1 MFDIFLDFFKKL
13 FKSRLFPITLIYLA
27 LFVIIVN
34 RLFIIQIVQGPIH
47 ASESNTKYIK
57 TREISST
64 RGNIYDR
71 NGKLLATNALSYAI
85 TIDDNDRIE
94 SNKQRNRIIHDLVN
108 IIEKNGDTL
117 DTEFYIRQNS
127 KGKLEFTVKDTEN
140 DKALTRFKKNAYAY
154 TLDKKTK
161 ELTEEQK
168 NATAQDV
175 YDFLKNGTKTTPM
188 FSIEGYSVKDTL
200 KIMAVR
206 FAIFCN
212 YPKYQQVTVASNV
225 TDGTVAAVKESSADL
240 IGVDVQKQTKR
251 VYNDSLYYS
260 HLLGYTGKINA
271 QELEKYNK
279 ANGKDYY
286 DSSDIIGKTGLEM
299 KYEKYLAGKKGSEMV
314 AINHSTNK
322 VIKVVDRK
330 DPTAGNDLY
339 LTIDGDLQKA
349 AYHILEKEITGIL
362 ISKIRSGINDYGSK
376 GKSASKITIPIYEV
390 YNALLNNNVI
400 DITHFK
406 TDDASSLE
414 KQTYRKFHSHMRTIF
429 NKLDDYLSINSKV
442 TNDKAGDMEDYLD
455 YFYQILS
462 NQKVLLKNSI
472 PKNDSTYKS
481 YQDGDISLSAF
492 LKYAIANNWIDLS
505 KLKLGEKYYNS
516 DEIYRKLINYTKDN
530 LLKNDS
536 VFNKMI
542 YRDLIFSYKLSGTEI
557 CLLLFD
563 QGVLKYNQDEI
574 NGLKSGSISSYS
586 FMINKLKSLDITPGM
601 LALEP
606 CSGSIVITDVKTGEV
621 RALVSYP
628 GYDNNKLANKMD
640 VSYYNK
646 LHADKAYPWMNRPV
660 SQLMAPGS
668 TFKMVTS
675 FAALESGITT
685 PSTKI
690 FAKNQFTN
698 IKPSPKEHIYPSSYG
713 WVNLSDSLR
722 VSCNYYFYE
731 MGWLLSKDSTGS
743 FNEKLGLK
751 KLNKYASMF
760 GLNKTSGIELYE
772 AKPHL
777 SDKDSVR
784 SAIGQG
790 SNNFTPVQLSKY
802 VTTLANG
809 GTCYNL
815 TLLDKIIDEDGKI
828 LLKSKH
834 KVTSDLTKFPAS
846 SWDAV
851 HQGMYE
857 VANTAG
863 GSAYSIF
870 KDFDVTVAGKTG
882 TSQISVNH
890 PNNALFVSYAPYD
903 KPEISVTAV
912 IPNGYTSVNAAEM
925 TREVYKYY
933 FKLVSA
939 DKLLNSKVKL
949 PQGSVGSID

>member
-1 MFDIFLDFFKKL
+1 MFDIILDFFKKL

-27 LFVIIVN
+27 LFVVIIN
-34 RLFIIQIVQGPIH
+34 RLFVIQIVQGPVH
-47 ASESNTKYIK
+47 ASESDTKYIK

-85 TIDDNDRIE
+85 TIDDNDRVE
-94 SNKQRNRIIHDLVN
+94 SNEQRNRIIHELVN

-117 DTEFYIRQNS
+117 DTEFFIRQN
-127 KGKLEFTVKDTEN
+127 KDGKLEFTVNDTET
-140 DKALTRFKKNAYAY
+140 DKALTRFKKNAFAY
-154 TLDKKTK
+154 VLDKKTK
-161 ELTEEQK
+161 NLNEEQK
-168 NATAQDV
+168 NATAQQV
-175 YDFLKNGTKTTPM
+175 YDFLKNGTKTIPM
-188 FSIEGYSVKDTL
+188 FKIEHYSVKDTL

-206 FAIFCN
+206 YAIFCN
-212 YPKYQQVTVASNV
+212 YPKYQQVTVASGV
-225 TDGTVAAVKESSADL
+225 SDKTVAAVKEASADL

-251 VYNDSLYYS
+251 VYKDSIYFS

-279 ANGKDYY
+279 IYGKDYY

-299 KYEKYLAGKKGSEMV
+299 KYEKYLCGKKGSEMV

-322 VIKVVDRK
+322 IIKVVDRK

-339 LTIDGDLQKA
+339 LTIDSDLQKA
-349 AYHILEKEITGIL
+349 AYHILENEIAGIL
-362 ISKIRSGINDYGSK
+362 ISKIRPGMNDYGSK

-400 DITHFK
+400 DINHFK
-406 TDDASSLE
+406 ADDAKPLE
-414 KQTYRKFHSHMRTIF
+414 KQTYSKFQSRTRSVF
-429 NKLDDYLSINSKV
+429 SKLDDYLSINSKV
-442 TNDKAGDMEDYLD
+442 TNDKAGDMENYLD
-455 YFYQILS
+455 YFYQILG
-462 NQKVLLKNSI
+462 NQKILLKDSI
-472 PKNDSTYKS
+472 PKNDSIYKS
-481 YQDGDISLSAF
+481 YQNDDISLSTF
-492 LKYAIANNWIDLS
+492 LKYAISNNWIDLS
-505 KLKLGEKYYNS
+505 KLNLGDKYYNS
-516 DEIYRKLINYTKDN
+516 DEIYKKLINYTKDN
-530 LLKNDS
+530 ILKDDS
-536 VFNKMI
+536 KFNKMI
-542 YRDLIFSYKLSGTEI
+542 YHDLIFSYKLSGSEI

-574 NGLKSGSISSYS
+574 NGLKSGSLSPYTFIIQK
-586 FMINKLKSLDITPGM
+586 MKALDITPGM

-606 CSGSIVITDVKTGEV
+606 CSGSFVITDVKTGEV

-640 VSYYNK
+640 AGYYNK
-646 LHADKAYPWMNRPV
+646 IHADKSYPWMNRPV

-675 FAALESGITT
+675 FAALESGVIT
-685 PSTKI
+685 PSDKI

-713 WVNLSDSLR
+713 WVNLSDALK
-722 VSCNYYFYE
+722 VSCNYFFYE
-731 MGWLLSKDSTGS
+731 MGWLLSKDNSGS
-743 FNEKLGLK
+743 FNEQLGLK
-751 KLNKYASMF
+751 KLKEYASKF

-802 VTTLANG
+802 VTTLANN

-815 TLLDKIIDEDGKI
+815 TLLDKIVNQNGKI
-828 LLKSKH
+828 LLNSKH
-834 KVTSDLTKFPAS
+834 KVTSDLTKAPS
-846 SWDAV
+846 STWDAV
-851 HQGMYE
+851 HKGMYE

-863 GSAYSIF
+863 GSASSIF
-870 KDFDVTVAGKTG
+870 RNFDITVAGKTG
-882 TSQISVNH
+882 TSQISTTH
-890 PNNALFVSYAPYD
+890 PNNALFVSYAPYE

-933 FKLVSA
+933 FKLESA
-939 DKLLNSKVKL
+939 DKILNSKVKT

>member
-1 MFDIFLDFFKKL
+1 MFDIILDFFKKL

-27 LFVIIVN
+27 LFAIIIN
-34 RLFIIQIVQGPIH
+34 RLFVIQIVQGPVH
-47 ASESNTKYIK
+47 ANESDTKYIK

-94 SNKQRNRIIHDLVN
+94 SNEQRNHIIHELVN
-108 IIEKNGDTL
+108 IIEENGDTL
-117 DTEFYIRQNS
+117 DTEFFIQQN
-127 KGKLEFTVKDTEN
+127 KDGKLEFTVKDTET
-140 DKALTRFKKNAYAY
+140 DKALTRFKKNAFAY
-154 TLDKKTK
+154 VLDKKTK
-161 ELTEEQK
+161 NLNEEQK
-168 NATAQDV
+168 NATAQQV
-175 YDFLKNGTKTTPM
+175 YDFLKNGTKTIPM
-188 FSIEGYSVKDTL
+188 FKIEHYSVKDTL
-200 KIMAVR
+200 QIMAVR
-206 FAIFCN
+206 YAIFCN
-212 YPKYQQVTVASNV
+212 YPKYQQVTVASGV
-225 TDGTVAAVKESSADL
+225 SDKTVAAVKEASADL

-251 VYNDSLYYS
+251 VYNDSIYFA

-279 ANGKDYY
+279 TYGKDYY

-299 KYEKYLAGKKGSEMV
+299 KYEKYLCGKKGSEMV

-322 VIKVVDRK
+322 IIKVVDRK
-330 DPTAGNDLY
+330 DPTAGNNLY
-339 LTIDGDLQKA
+339 LTIDSDLQKA
-349 AYHILEKEITGIL
+349 AYHILENEIAGIL
-362 ISKIRSGINDYGSK
+362 ISKIRPGMNDYGSK

-400 DITHFK
+400 DITHFNA
-406 TDDASSLE
+406 DDAKPLE
-414 KQTYRKFHSHMRTIF
+414 KQTYNMFQSHMHSVF

-442 TNDKAGDMEDYLD
+442 TNDKAGDMENYLD
-455 YFYQILS
+455 YFYQILG
-462 NQKVLLKNSI
+462 NQKILLKNSI
-472 PKNDSTYKS
+472 PKNDSIYKS
-481 YQDGDISLSAF
+481 YQNDDISLSTF

-505 KLKLGEKYYNS
+505 KLKLGDKYYNS

-530 LLKNDS
+530 ILKDDS
-536 VFNKMI
+536 KFNKMI

-574 NGLKSGSISSYS
+574 NGLKSGNLSPYTFI
-586 FMINKLKSLDITPGM
+586 MKKLKSLDITPGM

-606 CSGSIVITDVKTGEV
+606 CSGSFVITDVKTGEV

-628 GYDNNKLANKMD
+628 GFDNNKLANKMD

-646 LHADKAYPWMNRPV
+646 IHADKAYPWMDRPV

-675 FAALESGITT
+675 FAALESGLTT
-685 PSTKI
+685 PTNKI

-713 WVNLSDSLR
+713 WVTLPDALK
-722 VSCNYYFYE
+722 VSCNYFFYE
-731 MGWLLSKDSTGS
+731 MGWLLSKDGS
-743 FNEKLGLK
+743 GNFNEQLGLK
-751 KLNKYASMF
+751 KLKEYASKF
-760 GLNKTSGIELYE
+760 GLDKTSGIELYE

-815 TLLDKIIDEDGKI
+815 TLLDKIVNQNGKI

-834 KVTSDLTKFPAS
+834 KVTSDLTKIPTS
-846 SWDAV
+846 TWDAV
-851 HQGMYE
+851 HKGMYE

-863 GSAYSIF
+863 GSAASIF
-870 KDFDVTVAGKTG
+870 RNFDITVAGKTG
-882 TSQISVNH
+882 TSQISTTH
-890 PNNALFVSYAPYD
+890 PNNALFVSYAPYE

-925 TREVYKYY
+925 TREVYKYC
-933 FKLVSA
+933 FKLEAA
-939 DKLLNSKVKL
+939 DKILNSKVKT